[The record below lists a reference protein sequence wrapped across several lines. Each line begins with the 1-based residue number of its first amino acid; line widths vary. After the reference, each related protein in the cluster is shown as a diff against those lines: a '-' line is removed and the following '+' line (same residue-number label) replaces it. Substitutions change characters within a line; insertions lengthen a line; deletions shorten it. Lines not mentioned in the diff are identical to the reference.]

1 MGGSGAQ
8 RRTFFIFKLAL
19 LANRDANVKR
29 PFMSIFTGLIFV
41 VNIAGRNYIVALSR
55 LQKTLLVMVNNK
67 RFEDNVQ
74 TLTPLT
80 NAKDEA
86 YNRMLSSGARR
97 VVAGG
102 QEGS

>member
-1 MGGSGAQ
+1 MGGGGAQ
-8 RRTFFIFKLAL
+8 RTFFIFKLAL

-29 PFMSIFTGLIFV
+29 PCMSILTGLIFV
-41 VNIAGRNYIVALSR
+41 VNIAGRNYIVVLSG
-55 LQKTLLVMVNNK
+55 LQKTLLVMVNNEW
-67 RFEDNVQ
+67 FEDNVQ

-80 NAKDEA
+80 NAKDAA

-97 VVAGG
+97 VAAGG